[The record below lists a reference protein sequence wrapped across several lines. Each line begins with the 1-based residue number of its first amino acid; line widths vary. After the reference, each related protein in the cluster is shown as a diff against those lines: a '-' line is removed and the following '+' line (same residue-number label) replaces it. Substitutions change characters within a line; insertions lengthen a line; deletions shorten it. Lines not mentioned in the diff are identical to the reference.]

1 MRIEREQSAG
11 HPWEGISPYR
21 SLLRNPVMGLRDVT
35 RAIIAKVEH
44 VTGHPVLVNEDRSL
58 RTLYD
63 VAVK

>member
-1 MRIEREQSAG
+1 
-11 HPWEGISPYR
+11 
-21 SLLRNPVMGLRDVT
+21 MGLRDVT